1 MNRAYSESRQTSKKE
16 VFVTKLRGFQM
27 FCLALNT
34 SLMKTDKCAVLTM
47 KIARSSRPKVFCK
60 KGVLRNFTKFT
71 GKYLCLSLFVNKV
84 VGKNI
89 FFHRTSLIAAS
100 E

>member
-1 MNRAYSESRQTSKKE
+1 M
-16 VFVTKLRGFQM
+16 TKLRGFQM
-27 FCLALNT
+27 FGLALNT

-71 GKYLCLSLFVNKV
+71 GKHLCLSLFLNKV
-84 VGKNI
+84 AGKNI
-89 FFHRTSLIAAS
+89 FFHRTSLMAAS